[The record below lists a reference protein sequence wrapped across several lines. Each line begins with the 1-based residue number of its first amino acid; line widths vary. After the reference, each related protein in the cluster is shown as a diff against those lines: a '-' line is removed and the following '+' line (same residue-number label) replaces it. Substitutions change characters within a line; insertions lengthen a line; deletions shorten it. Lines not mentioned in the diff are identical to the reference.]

1 MAVKKPIVLNAA
13 GELEQLQAGD
23 SIGETD
29 LISLTNSDAGAAA
42 IGEVFY
48 IFGAGAVK
56 KARAD
61 ALATT
66 EAFYFA
72 AAVIAPAAAGY
83 FQSSGTLAGLAGL
96 TPGATYYLSPT
107 TAGLITTTP
116 VSATGHFNVRL
127 GKAVS
132 ATEFEI
138 RIERPIK
145 L

>member
-1 MAVKKPIVLNAA
+1 MAIKKPLVLTS
-13 GELEQLQAGD
+13 GEIEQLQPGD

-29 LISLTNSDAGAAA
+29 LISLTNSDAASMA
-42 IGEVFY
+42 IGEVAY

-61 ALATT
+61 ALATM
-66 EAFYFA
+66 EGFYFA
-72 AAVIAPAAAGY
+72 AAAIAPAAAGY
-83 FQSSGTLAGLAGL
+83 FQSGGTLAGLSGL
-96 TPGATYYLSPT
+96 TAGATYYLSPT
-107 TAGLITTTP
+107 TAGLITVTP
-116 VSATGHFNVRL
+116 PSATGQFVVRL